1 MTADHHAPLSRRGE
15 HPDGLDLWAR
25 TQATGDHP
33 TGPDGDQADASVVSG
48 AVEVVRLCTCTGG
61 PRPRSRLAATCRT
74 LLGWTPPY
82 TLDPACPGHAALG
95 DLPAWRRSRPEVVFT
110 RPLPR
115 LDAWRYA
122 PTLRRGHRRPLAWLA
137 HRHRPAGRVLLT
149 LPWCVPEWFTR
160 CWCGALAVERG
171 WHQPHPWP
179 ARPPAWRA
187 HPAVMP
193 ATTAAEEAPD
203 A

>member
-1 MTADHHAPLSRRGE
+1 MSADHPGPLSRRGE
-15 HPDGLDLWAR
+15 QPSGLDLWAR
-25 TQATGDHP
+25 TLAAGDHP
-33 TGPDGDQADASVVSG
+33 TPAKGDRAEAGELV
-48 AVEVVRLCTCTGG
+48 AVVRLCTCTGG
-61 PRPRSRLAATCRT
+61 PRPASRLAATCRA
-74 LLGWTPPY
+74 LVGWTPPY
-82 TLDPACPGHAALG
+82 ALDPTCPTHADAG

-122 PTLRRGHRRPLAWLA
+122 PALRRGHHRPLTWLG

-160 CWCGALAVERG
+160 CWCGALCVERG
-171 WHQPHPWP
+171 WHQPHRWP
-179 ARPPAWRA
+179 ARSPAWRA
-187 HPAVMP
+187 RPAMP
-193 ATTAAEEAPD
+193 AAEFADEEAPD

>member
-1 MTADHHAPLSRRGE
+1 MSADHPAPLSRRGE
-15 HPDGLDLWAR
+15 HPGALDLWAR
-25 TQATGDHP
+25 TQAAGDHP
-33 TGPDGDQADASVVSG
+33 TLAEGDLAQTGELVA
-48 AVEVVRLCTCTGG
+48 VVRRCTCTGG
-61 PRPRSRLAATCRT
+61 PRPRSRLAATCRA

-82 TLDPACPGHAALG
+82 AFDPACPAHATAG
-95 DLPAWRRSRPEVVFT
+95 DLPAWQRPRPPVVFT

-122 PTLRRGHRRPLAWLA
+122 PALRRGHHRPLTWLG
-137 HRHRPAGRVLLT
+137 HRHRPAGRVLLA

-160 CWCGALAVERG
+160 CWCGALCVERG

-179 ARPPAWRA
+179 ARSPAWRTRLA
-187 HPAVMP
+187 APAVEL
-193 ATTAAEEAPD
+193 TEEEAPD